1 MRTTMPEPIL
11 DFGRS
16 VDSALRRAGGIDL
29 ARDAEA
35 DYGAAE
41 TALKALSQVG
51 LHDIDPRADLD
62 SGAAAAEL
70 CRVAGTQAVP
80 CPVIGILLRDAA
92 DKPFALV
99 AEHYPIIDHAAAAPL
114 WRAAT
119 LSGRNYEAR
128 AVHRTGSNLSP
139 FAMSVN
145 LTRPDADDPAVA
157 LDMQLSLVLG
167 AFQLLGTGQRALD
180 LAIRHTREREQ
191 FGRALSDFQ
200 VIRHSMAELS
210 VGLEG
215 TAVLCRFALW
225 RIFTAPSDSLA
236 DALAAKYE
244 AQRVV
249 RNVLRMSQQY
259 HGAAG
264 LADEYDI
271 SVLARHAQPAL
282 RLPTDMTATMGYLRA
297 AIEDHGFEGPYAP
310 EHGHL
315 VAPGSTIRGEAR

>member
-16 VDSALRRAGGIDL
+16 VDSALRRAGGIGL

-35 DYGAAE
+35 DYGAADA
-41 TALKALSQVG
+41 ALKALSQVG
-51 LHDIDPRADLD
+51 LYDIDPRADLD
-62 SGAAAAEL
+62 SGSAAAEL
-70 CRVAGTQAVP
+70 CRVAGTQAAP
-80 CPVIGILLRDAA
+80 CPVVGIVLRDPA

-99 AEHYPIIDHAAAAPL
+99 AADHPIINHAAAAPL

-119 LSGRNYEAR
+119 LSGRAYEAR
-128 AVHRTGSNLSP
+128 AVRRTGSNLSP
-139 FAMSVN
+139 FAMSMR
-145 LTRPDADDPAVA
+145 LTQADDPAPA
-157 LDMQLSLVLG
+157 LDVQLALVLE
-167 AFQLLGTGQRALD
+167 AFQLLGTGQQALD

-191 FGRALSDFQ
+191 FGQALSGFQ
-200 VIRHSMAELS
+200 VIRHGIADLS
-210 VGLEG
+210 VSLEG
-215 TAVLCRFALW
+215 LAILSRFALW

-282 RLPTDMTATMGYLRA
+282 RLPTDVTATMGHLRA
-297 AIEDHGFEGPYAP
+297 SIEARGFDGPYAP
-310 EHGHL
+310 DHGHL
-315 VAPGSTIRGEAR
+315 VAPGSVTGGDAR